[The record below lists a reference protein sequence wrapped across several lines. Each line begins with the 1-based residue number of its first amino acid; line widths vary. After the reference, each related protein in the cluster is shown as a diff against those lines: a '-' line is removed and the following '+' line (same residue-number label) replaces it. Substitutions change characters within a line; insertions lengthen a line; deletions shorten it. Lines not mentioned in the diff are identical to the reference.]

1 MWCLNN
7 FRRDILKSCE
17 GRGSNY
23 RKFYEFLFQNSQY
36 MEVILDNE
44 ELTSIPRRSLNF
56 SNFVHTLYYAVQDQS
71 ISSEIFERIKS
82 EYLKKISAPTLN
94 EDDQIIVEALILVN
108 AEVQDEKA

>member
-1 MWCLNN
+1 
-7 FRRDILKSCE
+7 
-17 GRGSNY
+17 
-23 RKFYEFLFQNSQY
+23 